1 MLISTKQ
8 QRYKDVNVTQVLANW
23 IYALPGTM
31 FKLVVL
37 SNYTEIFK
45 FQLAGIILS

>member
-8 QRYKDVNVTQVLANW
+8 QRYNDVNVTQVLANW

-37 SNYTEIFK
+37 SNYTEK